1 MHIYLDKS
9 MISAFVE
16 GEFWSKKSTIP
27 SGIAQGQSVNIF
39 SDFKFCK

>member
-16 GEFWSKKSTIP
+16 GEFCSK
-27 SGIAQGQSVNIF
+27 VNYSLRYRWRLVCYYF
-39 SDFKFCK
+39 QRLQVL